1 MVGRGD
7 VRLMICKP
15 GPGMSNRIVS
25 VSGLALA
32 SIIACRKELIPLSFV
47 LLTVKV
53 APTDGLAAASRRGTA
68 EEGRRLSVAP
78 ADSTS
83 DGMVIPT
90 AEHSATRRK
99 MLTIKIKADR
109 ECEVT
114 DPTMLF
120 MSLTPLTTSTKDSIR
135 AIERKVT
142 VEKENLQARSQM
154 ITTVRLQFDWNSTVV
169 VAKAL

>member
-1 MVGRGD
+1 
-7 VRLMICKP
+7 
-15 GPGMSNRIVS
+15 
-25 VSGLALA
+25 
-32 SIIACRKELIPLSFV
+32 
-47 LLTVKV
+47 
-53 APTDGLAAASRRGTA
+53 
-68 EEGRRLSVAP
+68 
-78 ADSTS
+78 
-83 DGMVIPT
+83 
-90 AEHSATRRK
+90 